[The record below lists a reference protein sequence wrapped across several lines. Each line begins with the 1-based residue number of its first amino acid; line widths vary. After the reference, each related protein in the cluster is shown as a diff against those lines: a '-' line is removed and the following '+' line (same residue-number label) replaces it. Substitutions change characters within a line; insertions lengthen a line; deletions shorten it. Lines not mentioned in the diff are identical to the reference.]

1 MNSAKQLVLGILLT
15 TLWYCTPPSP
25 TIEVKLKELTLTDL
39 NIEEKVG
46 QMFMVR
52 YTGDF
57 YRNDASRFQK
67 VKLSLIHI

>member
-1 MNSAKQLVLGILLT
+1 MNSAKHLVLGVMLT

-25 TIEVKLKELTLTDL
+25 TLKVELEESTLSDL

-57 YRNDASRFQK
+57 YRS
-67 VKLSLIHI
+67 